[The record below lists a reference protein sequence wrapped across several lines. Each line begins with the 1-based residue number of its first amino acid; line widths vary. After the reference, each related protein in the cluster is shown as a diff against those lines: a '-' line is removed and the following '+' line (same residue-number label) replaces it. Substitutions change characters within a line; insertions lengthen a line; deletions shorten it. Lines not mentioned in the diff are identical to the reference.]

1 MEKQKQPF
9 NVEQRKN
16 KRIFFYKDK
25 EEIIENKE
33 IDAYIENIKE
43 DKFYGGIIEIGI
55 FAKLHNLNIIIYKDD
70 ENDIYI

>member
-55 FAKLHNLNIIIYKDD
+55 SAKLYNKNIFIYKV
-70 ENDIYI
+70 N